1 MITLYVISG
10 PMKGSS
16 IELEEGTNF
25 IGRAPE
31 NDIQLKDKSIS
42 RKHAKILLRDNHFF
56 VEDLKSQNGT
66 WIEDKAIVP
75 GRQYEVKQGTPIALG
90 DTTVSLG
97 KVSSPG
103 HAVSQYTID
112 MPPAAGYAVQEHKF
126 RERRIR
132 NRSQLEIIYDISTT
146 LMQSLD
152 VHEICEKIINALF
165 RHLKRIDG
173 GFVILL
179 DPDTG
184 NLQSIVE
191 KSRKGAKYTYSRTI
205 VKRVLSEGKAI
216 MMPDTQLEPE
226 ENLADSIERMKI
238 KSIMCVPLM
247 SETQARGA
255 IYVHSTSV
263 PQSFRKEDLLMLT
276 GLSSPAALALE
287 NALLFS
293 KTKTA
298 EEALK
303 KSHEH
308 LEEQVANRTAEIE
321 RANVVLTQEMEE
333 REKAEAALRKSEERF
348 RELAELL
355 PEPIFEMDMHGTLTF
370 VNRKAYDHFGY
381 TQKDFKQGL
390 TVINMLKAEDRDR
403 AAGNMMRVLKGENI
417 GLTEYTALRKDG
429 STFPCIIHSSP
440 IMRDEEAVGL
450 RGFIIDITE
459 RKQADE
465 DKRRLEAQ
473 LYHAQ
478 KIEAIGTLAGGIA
491 HNFNNLLMGIMGNV
505 GLVLSEIDPSDVH
518 YGRLRNI
525 EKLVASGSKLTNQLL
540 GYARKGRYEIKPF
553 DLNQVVRDTT
563 DTFQVTKRE
572 IRIHYDLADESMG
585 VRGDASQI
593 EQVLLNLYVNAGDA
607 MPGGG
612 DLFLK
617 TARVSEKDMH
627 GKSYKP
633 RPGIYVLVTL
643 KDTGVGMDRKTKERI
658 FDPFFTTKG
667 LSKGTGLGLA
677 SVYGII
683 KAHGG
688 YIDVNSEKGK
698 GTTFRVYLPASDIV
712 IQESAIQGEQ
722 VSEGTGTILIVDDE
736 EVILEVGTAMLE
748 ELGYTVFKATG
759 GKEALEILRDNVDID
774 MVLLDMVMPDMG
786 GGETFDEIKRMAP
799 DVKVLLSSGYS
810 IDGEAKE
817 ILQRGCNGFIQKPF
831 DMSQLSKKVKDVME
845 MLKGPEAQMK

>member
-333 REKAEAALRKSEERF
+333 REKA
-348 RELAELL
+348 
-355 PEPIFEMDMHGTLTF
+355 P
-370 VNRKAYDHFGY
+370 
-381 TQKDFKQGL
+381 
-390 TVINMLKAEDRDR
+390 
-403 AAGNMMRVLKGENI
+403 
-417 GLTEYTALRKDG
+417 
-429 STFPCIIHSSP
+429 
-440 IMRDEEAVGL
+440 
-450 RGFIIDITE
+450 
-459 RKQADE
+459 
-465 DKRRLEAQ
+465 
-473 LYHAQ
+473 
-478 KIEAIGTLAGGIA
+478 
-491 HNFNNLLMGIMGNV
+491 
-505 GLVLSEIDPSDVH
+505 
-518 YGRLRNI
+518 
-525 EKLVASGSKLTNQLL
+525 
-540 GYARKGRYEIKPF
+540 
-553 DLNQVVRDTT
+553 
-563 DTFQVTKRE
+563 
-572 IRIHYDLADESMG
+572 
-585 VRGDASQI
+585 
-593 EQVLLNLYVNAGDA
+593 
-607 MPGGG
+607 
-612 DLFLK
+612 
-617 TARVSEKDMH
+617 
-627 GKSYKP
+627 
-633 RPGIYVLVTL
+633 
-643 KDTGVGMDRKTKERI
+643 
-658 FDPFFTTKG
+658 
-667 LSKGTGLGLA
+667 
-677 SVYGII
+677 
-683 KAHGG
+683 
-688 YIDVNSEKGK
+688 
-698 GTTFRVYLPASDIV
+698 
-712 IQESAIQGEQ
+712 
-722 VSEGTGTILIVDDE
+722 
-736 EVILEVGTAMLE
+736 EVI
-748 ELGYTVFKATG
+748 
-759 GKEALEILRDNVDID
+759 ALVH
-774 MVLLDMVMPDMG
+774 P
-786 GGETFDEIKRMAP
+786 KSA
-799 DVKVLLSSGYS
+799 
-810 IDGEAKE
+810 
-817 ILQRGCNGFIQKPF
+817 
-831 DMSQLSKKVKDVME
+831 
-845 MLKGPEAQMK
+845 